1 MDVLSKIMSDLND
14 ILWGTIPAFQ
24 DIPILGW
31 LSPLAILLVGT
42 GLWYSFSLGFI
53 QIRGFKK
60 GWNGVFG
67 GLFKKTGKADKGG
80 MTSFQ
85 ALATAIAAQVGTGN
99 IVGASTAIAAG
110 GPGAIFWMWI
120 AAFFG
125 MATIYAE
132 AVLAQ
137 KYKKIGEDGQVTGG
151 PVYYIHAAFKGG
163 FGKFVAVLF
172 AILIILSLG
181 LMGCAVQS
189 NGIATAW
196 NTVLKGT
203 PLGNEV
209 TLPIINLTVPVI
221 QPIIGLVLAVVAFLI
236 FAGGISSIASF
247 TEKVVP
253 TMACIFIVGS
263 LFAIITHIVWIPRIF
278 VNIITGAFNPQAV
291 FGGVVGIM
299 IKDAVSKG
307 IARGLFSNE
316 AGMGSTP
323 HAHAVAKVAHPAHQ
337 GYVAM
342 IGVFID
348 TFIILNLT
356 AFVVIGSGMYD
367 PSIAG
372 AKLTGAS
379 LAQAGFTS
387 GFGLFGGI
395 ASGIGNIFIAFCL
408 TFFAFSTVIGW
419 YFFGEANYKY
429 LFKSKGLIIY
439 AILVCVCVFL
449 GSLAEVDW
457 IWNMQDNLNGLMV
470 IPNLIAILALT
481 KVVKT
486 IMKEDNI
493 HEMLH
498 K

>member
-1 MDVLSKIMSDLND
+1 MQGLSSFMQWLDDL
-14 ILWGTIPAFQ
+14 LWGPIPALANV
-24 DIPILGW
+24 PVLGW

-42 GLWYSFSLGFI
+42 GLWFTFSLGFI

-60 GWNGVFG
+60 GWNAVFG
-67 GLFKKTGKADKGG
+67 GMFKKSEKAGAHG
-80 MTSFQ
+80 MSSFQ

-110 GPGAIFWMWI
+110 GPGAIFWMWL

-125 MATIYAE
+125 MATIYVE

-137 KYKKIGEDGQVTGG
+137 KYKRVGDDGHVTGG
-151 PVYYIHAAFKGG
+151 PVYYIHAAFEGTL
-163 FGKFVAVLF
+163 GKVLAVTF
-172 AILIILSLG
+172 AVLIILSLG
-181 LMGCAVQS
+181 FLGCAVQS

-196 NTVLKGT
+196 NTVANPNGEMQT
-203 PLGNEV
+203 VNILGADV
-209 TLPIINLTVPVI
+209 PII
-221 QPIIGLVLAVVAFLI
+221 QPIVGAVLAIIAFLI

-253 TMACIFIVGS
+253 AMACIFIVGS
-263 LFAIITHIVWIPRIF
+263 LFVILTHITWVPEIFRKIF
-278 VNIITGAFNPQAV
+278 VGAFNPQAV
-291 FGGVVGIM
+291 FGGVVGVM

-323 HAHAVAKVAHPAHQ
+323 HAHAVAKVDHPSHQ

-348 TFIILNLT
+348 TFIILDLT
-356 AFVVIGSGMYD
+356 AFIVIGSGMFD
-367 PSIAG
+367 PSVSG
-372 AKLTGAS
+372 ANLTGAA
-379 LAQAGFTS
+379 LAQAGFRT
-387 GFGLFGGI
+387 GFGGFG
-395 ASGIGNIFIAFCL
+395 NLFIAFCL

-419 YFFGEANYKY
+419 YFFGAANFRY
-429 LFKSKGLIIY
+429 LFGSKALKIY
-439 AILVCVCVFL
+439 AIIVCVCVFL

-457 IWNMQDNLNGLMV
+457 IWNMQDSFNGLMV

-481 KVVKT
+481 KVAKQ
-486 IMKEDNI
+486 IMNEDDV

>member
-1 MDVLSKIMSDLND
+1 MEALSQFMADLND
-14 ILWGTIPAFQ
+14 LLWGPIKLFDGIPV
-24 DIPILGW
+24 LGW

-42 GLWYSFSLGFI
+42 GLWFTFNLGFI

-60 GWNGVFG
+60 GWNAVFG
-67 GLFKKTGKADKGG
+67 GMFKKSERADKGG
-80 MTSFQ
+80 MSSFQ

-110 GPGAIFWMWI
+110 GPGAIFWMWL

-125 MATIYAE
+125 MATIYVE

-137 KYKKIGEDGQVTGG
+137 KYKKVGDDGQVTGG
-151 PVYYIHAAFKGG
+151 PVYYIHAAFKGT
-163 FGKFVAVLF
+163 FGKVLAVLF
-172 AILIILSLG
+172 AIFIILSLG
-181 LMGCAVQS
+181 FLGCAVQS

-196 NTVLKGT
+196 NTVFGNMQT
-203 PLGNEV
+203 VNILGANV
-209 TLPIINLTVPVI
+209 PII
-221 QPIIGLVLAVVAFLI
+221 QPIVGAILAIVAFLI

-253 TMACIFIVGS
+253 AMACIFIVGS
-263 LFAIITHIVWIPRIF
+263 LFVLVTHIYWIPDIF
-278 VNIITGAFNPQAV
+278 AKIFIGAFTPQAV
-291 FGGVVGIM
+291 FGGAIGVM

-323 HAHAVAKVAHPAHQ
+323 HAHAVAKVAHPTHQ

-348 TFIILNLT
+348 TFIILDLT
-356 AFVVIGSGMYD
+356 AFVVIGSGMFD

-372 AKLTGAS
+372 TRLTGAA
-379 LAQAGFTS
+379 LAQAGFSTGLA
-387 GFGLFGGI
+387 GF
-395 ASGIGNIFIAFCL
+395 GNIFIAFCL

-419 YFFGEANYKY
+419 YFFGEANFKY
-429 LFKSKGLIIY
+429 LFGSKAIKLY
-439 AILVCVCVFL
+439 AIIVCICVFL

-457 IWNMQDNLNGLMV
+457 IWNLQDNLNGLMV
-470 IPNLIAILALT
+470 IPNLIGILALT
-481 KVVKT
+481 KVAKQL
-486 IMKEDNI
+486 MKEDDVTK
-493 HEMLH
+493 MLH
-498 K
+498 

>member
-1 MDVLSKIMSDLND
+1 MEVLSKIMADLND
-14 ILWGTIPAFQ
+14 VLWGTIPAFQ
-24 DIPILGW
+24 NIPILGW

-67 GLFKKTGKADKGG
+67 GLFKKSSKADKGG

-110 GPGAIFWMWI
+110 GPGAIFWMWL

-137 KYKKIGEDGQVTGG
+137 KYKKVGDDGQVTGG

-163 FGKFVAVLF
+163 FGKFMAVLF

-181 LMGCAVQS
+181 FLGCAVQS

-196 NTVLKGT
+196 NTVANPNGEMQT
-203 PLGNEV
+203 VNILGANV
-209 TLPIINLTVPVI
+209 PII
-221 QPIIGLVLAVVAFLI
+221 QPIVGAILAIVAFLI

-253 TMACIFIVGS
+253 AMACIFIVGS
-263 LFAIITHIVWIPRIF
+263 LFVIVTHITWIPEIFRKIF
-278 VNIITGAFNPQAV
+278 VGAFTPQAV
-291 FGGVVGIM
+291 FGGAVGVM

-323 HAHAVAKVAHPAHQ
+323 HAHAVAKVDHPSHQ

-342 IGVFID
+342 VGVFID
-348 TFIILNLT
+348 TFIILDLT
-356 AFVVIGSGMYD
+356 AFIVIGSGMFD
-367 PSIAG
+367 PSISG
-372 AKLTGAS
+372 ANLTGAA
-379 LAQAGFTS
+379 LAQAGFRT
-387 GFGLFGGI
+387 GFGAF
-395 ASGIGNIFIAFCL
+395 GNIFIAFCL

-419 YFFGEANYKY
+419 YFFGEANFKY
-429 LFKSKGLIIY
+429 LFGTKAIKVY
-439 AILVCVCVFL
+439 AFIVCACVFL

-457 IWNMQDNLNGLMV
+457 IWNLQDNLNGLMV
-470 IPNLIAILALT
+470 IPNLIAILSLT

-486 IMKEDNI
+486 IMKEDNL

>member
-1 MDVLSKIMSDLND
+1 MEMLSSFMQQLDDL
-14 ILWGTIPAFQ
+14 LWGPIPALANV
-24 DIPILGW
+24 PVLGW

-42 GLWYSFSLGFI
+42 GLWFSFNLGFI
-53 QIRGFKK
+53 QLRGFKK
-60 GWNGVFG
+60 GWNAVFG
-67 GLFKKTGKADKGG
+67 GMLNKTGKADKHG

-125 MATIYAE
+125 MATIYVE

-137 KYKKIGEDGQVTGG
+137 KYKKVGDDGQVTGG
-151 PVYYIHAAFKGG
+151 PVYYIHAAFEGI
-163 FGKFVAVLF
+163 FGKVLAVLF

-181 LMGCAVQS
+181 FLGCAVQS

-196 NTVLKGT
+196 NTVANPDGT
-203 PLGNEV
+203 MATVNILGA
-209 TLPIINLTVPVI
+209 TVPII
-221 QPIIGLVLAVVAFLI
+221 QPIVGAILAVIAFLI

-253 TMACIFIVGS
+253 AMACIFIVGS
-263 LFAIITHIVWIPRIF
+263 LFVIVTHIYWIPDIF
-278 VNIITGAFNPQAV
+278 AKIFIGAFTPQAV
-291 FGGVVGIM
+291 FGGAVGVM

-323 HAHAVAKVAHPAHQ
+323 HAHAVAKVDHPTHQ

-348 TFIILNLT
+348 TFIILDLT
-356 AFVVIGSGMYD
+356 AFVVIGSGMFD
-367 PSIAG
+367 PSISG
-372 AKLTGAS
+372 ANLTGAA
-379 LAQAGFTS
+379 LAQAGFRT
-387 GFGLFGGI
+387 GLGAFGNL
-395 ASGIGNIFIAFCL
+395 FIAFCL

-419 YFFGEANYKY
+419 YFFGEANFKY
-429 LFKSKGLIIY
+429 LFGSKAIKLY
-439 AILVCVCVFL
+439 AIIVCVCVFL

-457 IWNMQDNLNGLMV
+457 IWNMQDSFNGLMV
-470 IPNLIAILALT
+470 IPNLVAILALT
-481 KVVKT
+481 KVAKQL
-486 IMKEDNI
+486 MKEDDVKKL
-493 HEMLH
+493 LH
-498 K
+498 

>member
-1 MDVLSKIMSDLND
+1 MQGLSNFMQWLDDL
-14 ILWGTIPAFQ
+14 LWGPIPALVNV
-24 DIPILGW
+24 PVLGW

-42 GLWYSFSLGFI
+42 GLWFTFSLGFI

-60 GWNGVFG
+60 GWNAVFG
-67 GLFKKTGKADKGG
+67 GMFKKSERAGAHG
-80 MTSFQ
+80 MSSFQ

-110 GPGAIFWMWI
+110 GPGAIFWMWL

-125 MATIYAE
+125 MATIYVE

-137 KYKKIGEDGQVTGG
+137 KYKRVGDDGHVTGG
-151 PVYYIHAAFKGG
+151 PVYYIHAAFEGTL
-163 FGKFVAVLF
+163 GKVLAVSF
-172 AILIILSLG
+172 AVLIILSLG
-181 LMGCAVQS
+181 FLGCAVQS

-196 NTVLKGT
+196 NTVANPNGT
-203 PLGNEV
+203 MQTVNILGANV
-209 TLPIINLTVPVI
+209 PII
-221 QPIIGLVLAVVAFLI
+221 QPIVGAVLAIIAFLI

-253 TMACIFIVGS
+253 AMACIFIVGS
-263 LFAIITHIVWIPRIF
+263 LFVILTHITWVPEIFRKIF
-278 VNIITGAFNPQAV
+278 VGAFNPQAV
-291 FGGVVGIM
+291 FGGVVGVM

-323 HAHAVAKVAHPAHQ
+323 HAHAVAKVDHPSHQ

-348 TFIILNLT
+348 TFIILDLT
-356 AFVVIGSGMYD
+356 AFIVIGSGMFD
-367 PSIAG
+367 PSISG
-372 AKLTGAS
+372 ANLTGAA
-379 LAQAGFTS
+379 LAQAGFRT
-387 GFGLFGGI
+387 GFGGFG
-395 ASGIGNIFIAFCL
+395 NLFIAFCL

-419 YFFGEANYKY
+419 YFFGAANFRY
-429 LFKSKGLIIY
+429 LFGSKALKVY
-439 AILVCVCVFL
+439 AIIVCVCVFL

-457 IWNMQDNLNGLMV
+457 IWNMQDSFNGLMV

-481 KVVKT
+481 KVAKQ
-486 IMKEDNI
+486 IMKEDDV